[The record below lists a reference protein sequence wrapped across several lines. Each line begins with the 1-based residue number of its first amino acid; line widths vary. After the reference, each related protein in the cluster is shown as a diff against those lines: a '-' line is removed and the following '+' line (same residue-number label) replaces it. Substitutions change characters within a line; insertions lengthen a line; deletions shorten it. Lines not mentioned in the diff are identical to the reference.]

1 LTHANSDI
9 PVSFVATNNRKAGAE
24 AADALAAEVGSKGK
38 VGIIAH
44 VAGTSSAIE
53 RSEGFIARM
62 KEKYPDIQV
71 LPVQYSDGDPQKA
84 MDKTIDMIRPILIL
98 RDLWHE

>member
-1 LTHANSDI
+1 M
-9 PVSFVATNNRKAGAE
+9 
-24 AADALAAEVGSKGK
+24 
-38 VGIIAH
+38 GIIAH

-84 MDKTIDMIRPILIL
+84 MDKTIDMIQPTRILQEFMAQMKAQRL
-98 RDLWHE
+98 A